1 MQLKQWLVKP
11 WLAIAMVLVV
21 GAGAAFYLT
30 NSAPM
35 HAAQS
40 EHGRGHDE
48 GAAAGHEPA
57 RGPHGGRWFEDGA
70 FGVELTIFEAG
81 VPPEFRLYVY
91 LNDQPLPPAAAEVTV
106 ELNRLGQQ
114 AQRIQFA
121 PRADYLRGAAEIVE
135 PHSFEVKIA
144 VTHQGQQY
152 QFSYAQEEARVHM
165 SDEDMGEAGIEVE
178 TAAPTSIAQTLSL
191 PGEIRLNGDRLAHV
205 VSPLNGV
212 AVKVSV
218 NAGEKVAQGT
228 LLAVISSQALAQ
240 LRHAVT
246 RAQAQ
251 ADLAR
256 TSHERERRLWQEGI
270 APQQD
275 FQAAQIAARQAD
287 IELASAREQLRALG
301 DLAVH
306 DGRVG
311 QFELRAPIAGTVIDK
326 HLAVGEGVSPE
337 TRVFTIADLSSVW
350 AEAKVGA
357 RELAKLRIGQQAHI
371 SATAPDLAAD
381 GQVSYLSALL
391 GEQDRAVTARIVLE
405 NTQEK
410 WRPGLPVTVEIV
422 TGEKRVSVA
431 VSLAGLQNIRDW
443 QVVFGRYGEYFEARP
458 LELGVRDDHW
468 VEVISGLRAGERYAV
483 TNSYRIKADIGK
495 AGASHDH

>member
-1 MQLKQWLVKP
+1 MQFKQLMTIV
-11 WLAIAMVLVV
+11 IVLVA

-30 NSAPM
+30 NSEPM
-35 HAAQS
+35 HDAQS
-40 EHGRGHDE
+40 EHGHGHDE
-48 GAAAGHEPA
+48 GAADAHEPA

-70 FGVELTIFEAG
+70 FGVEVTIFEAG
-81 VPPEFRLYVY
+81 VPPEFRLYLY
-91 LNDQPLPPAAAEVTV
+91 LDDRPLVPDAAEVSI
-106 ELNRLGQQ
+106 ELNRLGQE
-114 AQRIQFA
+114 AQRLQFA
-121 PRADYLRGAAEIVE
+121 PQADYLRGAAEIVE
-135 PHSFEVKIA
+135 PHSFVVKIA
-144 VTHQGQQY
+144 ATHQGKQY
-152 QFSYAQEEARVHM
+152 QFSYEQQEARVQM
-165 SDEDMGEAGIEVE
+165 SDEHMAQAGIELE
-178 TAAPTSIAQTLSL
+178 TAAPASIAQTLSL

-251 ADLAR
+251 AALAR
-256 TSHERERRLWQEGI
+256 DSHARERRLWQEGI
-270 APQQD
+270 APEQD
-275 FQAAQIAARQAD
+275 YQRAQHAAREAD
-287 IELASAREQLRALG
+287 IDLASAREQLRALG

-306 DGRVG
+306 DGQVG

-337 TRVFTIADLSSVW
+337 TRLFTIADLSSVW

-357 RELAKLRIGQQAHI
+357 RELVNLRTGQPARI
-371 SATAPDLAAD
+371 SAATQDLSAD

-391 GEQDRAVTARIVLE
+391 GEQDRAVTARVVLD
-405 NTQEK
+405 NAQEK
-410 WRPGLPVTVEIV
+410 WRPGLPVTVDIV

-431 VSLAGLQNIRDW
+431 VSLAGLQSIRDW
-443 QVVFGRYGEYFEARP
+443 QVVFGRYGENFEARP
-458 LELGVRDDHW
+458 LELGARDDHW